1 MKLILQSIFRNA
13 LVLGLFAVAGTSLV
27 GLTEEVT
34 RDRIAANERQALL
47 DNLNQVLPA
56 ASHDNDIPNDTVR
69 FQVPELGGN
78 VTVYRARLK
87 GRPQA
92 AVFTTV
98 APEGYAGPIKLL
110 VGVDM
115 NGRLTGV
122 RVISHKETPGLG
134 DRIELEKSDWVLDF
148 TGRSLGDPAPQQWR
162 VRKDGGI
169 FDQFTGA
176 TITPRTVVKSVY
188 NTLTWFQAHRDE
200 IFPQEEKAPATAQRS

>member
-1 MKLILQSIFRNA
+1 MKLIFQSIFRNA

-47 DNLNQVLPA
+47 HNLNQVLPA
-56 ASHDNDIPNDTVR
+56 ASHDNDIPNDTIQ

-87 GRPQA
+87 GQPKA

-110 VGVDM
+110 VGVGMD
-115 NGRLTGV
+115 GRLTGV

-134 DRIELEKSDWVLDF
+134 DLIELEKSDWVLDF
-148 TGRSLGDPAPQQWR
+148 AGKSLGDPAPQQWR
-162 VRKDGGI
+162 VKKDGGV

-188 NTLTWFQAHRDE
+188 STLTWFQAHRDE
-200 IFPQEEKAPATAQRS
+200 IFPREEKAQTTAQRS

>member
-1 MKLILQSIFRNA
+1 MKLIFQSIFRNA

-34 RDRIAANERQALL
+34 RDRIAANEREALL
-47 DNLNQVLPA
+47 HNLNQVLPA
-56 ASHDNDIPNDTVR
+56 ASHDNDIPNDTIR

-87 GRPQA
+87 GQPQA

-110 VGVDM
+110 VGVAMD
-115 NGRLTGV
+115 GRLTGV

-134 DRIELEKSDWVLDF
+134 DLIELEKSDWVLGF
-148 TGRSLGDPAPQQWR
+148 AGKSLGDPTPQQWR
-162 VRKDGGI
+162 VKKDGGV

-188 NTLTWFQAHRDE
+188 STLTWFQAHRDE
-200 IFPQEEKAPATAQRS
+200 VFPREEKAPTAEQRS